1 MSLDGDKYSA
11 YCVLKSR
18 IDLFLTGNP
27 LQSVSQ
33 QLSSAALFS
42 TKHEVILSPTSFPFV
57 TVVKKKKSS
66 LIVPIL
72 LHLDLVFYLI
82 LRPFRECLLIT
93 HFFRVFICLKQ
104 IWVNCKAAL
113 SSMVATS
120 S

>member
-57 TVVKKKKSS
+57 TVVKKKKKLPNCPNSPSS
-66 LIVPIL
+66 GFGIL
-72 LHLDLVFYLI
+72 LD
-82 LRPFRECLLIT
+82 T
-93 HFFRVFICLKQ
+93 
-104 IWVNCKAAL
+104 
-113 SSMVATS
+113 
-120 S
+120 